1 MAVDVDLVAS
11 LARLGIFADMSRPE
25 IEELLQTVD
34 EVEFPEG
41 QWVVRRGEMGSHFYI
56 IVDGE
61 VGVMIDDEERTTL
74 SKGSFF
80 GEVSLLLGEA
90 ATADVVTR
98 TPLRCL
104 AVPAEKLE
112 DFLVAHPRVTFRVLK
127 TEARRLRTADQ
138 RRA

>member
-1 MAVDVDLVAS
+1 VAVDVDLVAS

-25 IEELLQTVD
+25 IEELVRSVD

-41 QWVVRRGEMGSHFYI
+41 QWVIRRGEMGSNFYI

-61 VGVMIDDEERTTL
+61 AGVMIDDEERTTL

-80 GEVSLLLGEA
+80 GEVSLLLDEP

-104 AVPAEKLE
+104 AVPGEKLE